1 MAELE
6 PCYISGLESIT
17 DKYVELVR
25 RIETPYEQAYLDVVA
40 VASKFLSH
48 EKNKLPTF
56 DLEVVTD
63 TEKRISLWEE
73 ALMSA
78 NSGRLETITGLIM
91 EEGLYFLEKVKRDGK
106 AEEVTKDLNL
116 ANGIFGL
123 IGRLYDLS

>member
-17 DKYVELVR
+17 DKYVGLVP
-25 RIETPYEQAYLDVVA
+25 RIKTSYEQAYLDVIH

-56 DLEVVTD
+56 DLEVVND

-78 NSGRLETITGLIM
+78 NSENLETITGLIM
-91 EEGLYFLEKVKRDGK
+91 EEGLYFLEKIKRDDK
-106 AEEVTKDLNL
+106 AEEVAKDLNL

-123 IGRLYDLS
+123 ISRLYDRS